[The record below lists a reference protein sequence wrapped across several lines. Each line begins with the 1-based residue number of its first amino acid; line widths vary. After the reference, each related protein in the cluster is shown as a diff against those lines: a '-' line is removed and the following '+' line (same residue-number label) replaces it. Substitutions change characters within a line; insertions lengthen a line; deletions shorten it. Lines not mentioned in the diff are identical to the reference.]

1 MSKVVL
7 VTGAS
12 SGLGQAIAQRLA
24 SQGHVVF
31 GTTRSPYGDQGNV
44 RMIALDV
51 TDDLSVAKAIDEVVA
66 AAGRIDVLINNAG
79 VAICGAVED
88 TGIDEVYRQME
99 TNFFGTV
106 RTIRAVMPHMRAQGS
121 GRIINISSL
130 AGLVSLPFQAFY
142 SASKYALEALNE
154 ALRMELS
161 GSGIDSTNIN
171 PGDFKTGIT
180 AARVFTRQA
189 LAGRNAT
196 QLTATVSKYEHD
208 EINGSDPALVAKLV
222 ERLIAK
228 RRVRVRYS
236 VGRLDQRVM
245 ALVKRAIPARVFERL
260 MKGAYAIK

>member
-1 MSKVVL
+1 MSKIVL

-24 SQGHVVF
+24 AQGHIVF
-31 GTTRSPYGDQGNV
+31 GTTRAPFGDQGNV

-51 TDDLSVAKAIDEVVA
+51 TDDLSVARAIDQVVA
-66 AAGRIDVLINNAG
+66 TEGRIDVLINNAG
-79 VAICGAVED
+79 VAICGAIED
-88 TGIDEVYRQME
+88 TGLDEVRRQME

-130 AGLVSLPFQAFY
+130 AGLISLPFQAYY

-154 ALRMELS
+154 ALRLELS

-171 PGDFKTGIT
+171 PGDFKTGFT

-189 LAGRNAT
+189 LSGGNAV
-196 QLTATVSKYEHD
+196 QLTTTVSRYERD

-222 ERLIAK
+222 SRLVVK

-236 VGRLDQRVM
+236 VGRFDQRMM
-245 ALVKRAIPARVFERL
+245 ALVKRGIPAWVFERL

>member
-1 MSKVVL
+1 MSKIVL

-24 SQGHVVF
+24 AQGHTVF
-31 GTTRSPYGDQGNV
+31 GTTRTPKGDVGKV

-51 TDDLSVAKAIDEVVA
+51 TDDLSVTKAVDEVVA

-79 VAICGAVED
+79 VGICGAVED
-88 TGIDEVYRQME
+88 TGLDEVRGQME

-106 RTIRAVMPHMRAQGS
+106 RTIHAVIPHMRAQGA
-121 GRIINISSL
+121 GRIINVSSL
-130 AGLVSLPFQAFY
+130 AGLVSLPFQAYY
-142 SASKYALEALNE
+142 SASKFALEALNE

-171 PGDFKTGIT
+171 PGDFRTGFT

-196 QLTATVSKYEHD
+196 QLTTTVGMYERD
-208 EINGSDPALVAKLV
+208 ENNGADPALVAELAARLV
-222 ERLIAK
+222 VQ

-236 VGRLDQRVM
+236 VGRFDQRMMV
-245 ALVKRAIPARVFERL
+245 LVKRAIPAWVFERM
-260 MKGAYAIK
+260 MKVVYAIK